1 MKNRKGSF
9 TVFVLMIF
17 SSLMIL
23 VWAVITVS
31 AREAVSASADHFGRL
46 WGTSILA
53 EYDVNL
59 QDRYGLYAYFGEQA
73 MVEEKLNQYAEYSFR
88 DKSYIRYEGSS
99 CSLEGYSLAEPD
111 NLKRQ
116 MKQAVLAGNRP
127 DVLQPA
133 VQDTEIPFGKR
144 SITSRWILDNLPSK
158 GSREEIDISSAAE
171 TIKTGSGLQKVT
183 ESAAVNQYIFTYFRH
198 YCGGESLTDTFFRNE
213 IEYILC
219 GKADDEI
226 ARKKIRQKLILL
238 RNMLNLTYLYSCPE
252 KREAAMTLAAVMS
265 PGPEAVLTQGVLLE
279 LWAFAEAENDMAIL
293 YDQKPVALLKDDS
306 NWALSLENAVGQAR
320 SEENTDG
327 ETRRYIQPE
336 SMKGA
341 EYEDYLRILMNTV
354 PERIRILRAMDL
366 IQINMKYLYCDYFR
380 IQDYYIGL
388 RYNFIVN
395 NKEHLFEETY
405 EREVEDE

>member
-17 SSLMIL
+17 SSLIIL
-23 VWAVITVS
+23 VWAVITAS

-59 QDRYGLYAYFGEQA
+59 KDRYGLYAYFGEQT
-73 MVEEKLNQYAEYSFR
+73 MVEEKLNQYALYSFH
-88 DKSYIRYEGSS
+88 DKSYISYEGSS
-99 CSLEGYSLAEPD
+99 CSLDGYSLAEPD

-116 MKQAVLAGNRP
+116 MKQAVLAGNSP
-127 DVLQPA
+127 NVLKPA
-133 VQDTEIPFGKR
+133 VEDTEIPYGQR
-144 SITSRWILDNLPSK
+144 AVTSRWILDNLPSK
-158 GSREEIDISSAAE
+158 GSREETDISSAAE
-171 TIKTGSGLQKVT
+171 TIKNGSGLQKLT

-198 YCGGESLTDTFFRNE
+198 YCGEENLSDTFFKNE

-252 KREAAMTLAAVMS
+252 KREAAMALAAVMT

-279 LWAFAEAENDMAIL
+279 LWAFAEAENDIAIL
-293 YDQKPVALLKDDS
+293 YDNKSVALLKGDS
-306 NWALSLENAVGQAR
+306 NWAVSLENAVGQADFEGNAE
-320 SEENTDG
+320 S
-327 ETRRYIQPE
+327 ETRRYIRPE
-336 SMKGA
+336 SMEGA
-341 EYEDYLRILMNTV
+341 DYEDYLRILMNTV

-380 IQDYYIGL
+380 IQDYYVGL

-405 EREVEDE
+405 EREEREE

>member
-17 SSLMIL
+17 SSLIIL
-23 VWAVITVS
+23 VWAVITAS

-59 QDRYGLYAYFGEQA
+59 KDRYGLYAYFGEQT
-73 MVEEKLNQYAEYSFR
+73 MVEEKLNQYALYSFR

-99 CSLEGYSLAEPD
+99 CSLNGYSLAEPD

-116 MKQAVLAGNRP
+116 MKQAVLAGNRSN
-127 DVLQPA
+127 VLKPPIQE
-133 VQDTEIPFGKR
+133 TEIPYGQR
-144 SITSRWILDNLPSK
+144 AVTSRWILDNLPSK
-158 GSREEIDISSAAE
+158 GSREETDISSAAE
-171 TIKTGSGLQKVT
+171 TIKNGSGLQKLT

-198 YCGGESLTDTFFRNE
+198 YCGEENLSDTFFKNE

-252 KREAAMTLAAVMS
+252 KREAAMALAAVMT

-279 LWAFAEAENDMAIL
+279 LWAFAEAENDIAIL
-293 YDQKPVALLKDDS
+293 YDNKSVALLKGDS
-306 NWALSLENAVGQAR
+306 NWAVSLENAVGQADFEGNAE
-320 SEENTDG
+320 S
-327 ETRRYIQPE
+327 ETRRYIRPE
-336 SMKGA
+336 SMEGA
-341 EYEDYLRILMNTV
+341 DYEDYLRILMNTV

-380 IQDYYIGL
+380 IQDYYVGL

-405 EREVEDE
+405 EREEREE

>member
-17 SSLMIL
+17 SSLMVL
-23 VWAVITVS
+23 VWAVITAS
-31 AREAVSASADHFGRL
+31 ARDAVSSSADHFGRL

-59 QDRYGLYAYFGEQA
+59 KDRYGLYAYFGEQA
-73 MVEEKLNQYAEYSFR
+73 MVEEKLNQYALYSFR

-116 MKQAVLAGNRP
+116 MKEAVLAGNRP
-127 DVLQPA
+127 NVLKPS
-133 VQDTEIPFGKR
+133 VQELEIPYGQR
-144 SITSRWILDNLPSK
+144 AITSRWILDNLPSK
-158 GSREEIDISSAAE
+158 GSREETDISSAAE
-171 TIKTGSGLQKVT
+171 KIKTGSGLQNLMG
-183 ESAAVNQYIFTYFRH
+183 SATVNQYIFTYFRH
-198 YCGGESLTDTFFRNE
+198 YCGGETLSDTFFKNE

-252 KREAAMTLAAVMS
+252 KREAAMALAAVMT

-279 LWAFAEAENDMAIL
+279 LWAFAEAENDVAIL
-293 YDQKPVALLKDDS
+293 YDKKPVALLKADR
-306 NWALSLENAVGQAR
+306 NWALSLENAVGQAG
-320 SEENTDG
+320 SEENTDS
-327 ETRRYIQPE
+327 ETKKYIRPE
-336 SMKGA
+336 SMEGA
-341 EYEDYLRILMNTV
+341 DYEDYLRILMNTV
-354 PERIRILRAMDL
+354 PERIRLLRAMDL

-380 IQDYYIGL
+380 IQDYYVGL

-405 EREVEDE
+405 ERKEEEE

>member
-9 TVFVLMIF
+9 TVFVLMLF

-23 VWAVITVS
+23 VWAVITAS

-53 EYDVNL
+53 EYDMNL
-59 QDRYGLYAYFGEQA
+59 KDRYGLYAYFGEQS
-73 MVEEKLNQYAEYSFR
+73 MVEEKLNQYALYSFR
-88 DKSYIRYEGSS
+88 DKSYIRYEGSR
-99 CSLEGYSLAEPD
+99 CSLAEYSLAEPD

-116 MKQAVLAGNRP
+116 MKEAVLAGNRP
-127 DVLQPA
+127 NVLKPP
-133 VQDTEIPFGKR
+133 VQETEIPYGQR
-144 SITSRWILDNLPSK
+144 AVTSRWIQDNLPSK
-158 GSREEIDISSAAE
+158 GSREETDISSAAE
-171 TIKTGSGLQKVT
+171 KIKTGSGLQNLMG
-183 ESAAVNQYIFTYFRH
+183 SAAVNQYIFTYFRH
-198 YCGGESLTDTFFRNE
+198 YCGGETLSDTFFKNE

-252 KREAAMTLAAVMS
+252 KREAAMALAAVMT

-279 LWAFAEAENDMAIL
+279 LWAFAEAENDVAIL
-293 YDQKPVALLKDDS
+293 YDKKPVALLKADS
-306 NWALSLENAVGQAR
+306 NWALSLENAVGQAG
-320 SEENTDG
+320 SEENTDS
-327 ETRRYIQPE
+327 ETKKYIRPE
-336 SMKGA
+336 SMEGA
-341 EYEDYLRILMNTV
+341 DYEDYLRILMNTV
-354 PERIRILRAMDL
+354 PERIRLLRAMDL

-380 IQDYYIGL
+380 IQDYYVGL

-405 EREVEDE
+405 ERKEEEE